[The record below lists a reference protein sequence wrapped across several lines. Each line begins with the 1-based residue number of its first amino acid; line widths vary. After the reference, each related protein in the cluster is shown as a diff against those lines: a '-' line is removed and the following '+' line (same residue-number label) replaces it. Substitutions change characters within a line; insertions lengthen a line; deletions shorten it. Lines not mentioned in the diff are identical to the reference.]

1 MNRYAR
7 YSPAVVAAVALGL
20 PAIAAAQSIIPSL
33 TNGPVVKPREEQ
45 APPKQLPPA
54 IPGAQPQQRAVAP
67 SKAIPMDMAP
77 NDALFDAIN
86 RGDLPAAKDALNRG
100 ADLFATNLLGM
111 TPTELSVDLGRKDI
125 TFLLLSLRPAAMQ
138 ELAPP
143 PKVAQ
148 GAPARGEK
156 PGRQPAAVHATVT
169 APVHSTPASLAPRQY
184 AGDGGTPVPQAGFLG
199 FGSVA
204 R

>member
-1 MNRYAR
+1 MSRHSR
-7 YSPAVVAAVALGL
+7 YSVAIAAAVALGL
-20 PAIAAAQSIIPSL
+20 PTIAAAQGVVPSL
-33 TNGPVVKPREEQ
+33 TNGPVVQPREEQ

-54 IPGAQPQQRAVAP
+54 IPGAQPQQGAVAP

-86 RGDLPAAKDALNRG
+86 RGDLAAAKDALNRG
-100 ADLFATNLLGM
+100 ADLFATNILGM
-111 TPTELSVDLGRKDI
+111 TPTELSVDLGHKDI

-148 GAPARGEK
+148 RAPARGEK
-156 PGRQPAAVHATVT
+156 PGRQQAAIHATVT
-169 APVHSTPASLAPRQY
+169 ASASSPPASLAPRQF

-199 FGSVA
+199 FGSIA